1 MKTTLTLASMM
12 IAVAALTAGC
22 SSSSNTYPASTDY
35 STRADMGT
43 YGTIDSIRVVRVDS
57 STSGAGAVA
66 GGLLG
71 ALAGNQI
78 GSGAGRT
85 AATAAGAI
93 GGAVIGNQ
101 VEQGRNAPH
110 DVYQISVRLDN
121 GDYRTVNQDSA
132 YDLRVGSRVRVVDGR
147 VYRY

>member
-1 MKTTLTLASMM
+1 MKPTVPLAAIML
-12 IAVAALTAGC
+12 AAAALSAGC
-22 SSSSNTYPASTDY
+22 ASNSSYPQATDY
-35 STRADMGT
+35 SSQADIST
-43 YGTIDSIRVVRVDS
+43 YGTVDSIRVVRVDPA
-57 STSGAGAVA
+57 TSGAGAVA

-71 ALAGNQI
+71 ALAGSQV
-78 GSGAGRT
+78 GSGSGRT

-93 GGAVIGNQ
+93 GGAVIGNK
-101 VEQGRNAPH
+101 VEESRNMPR

-121 GDYRTVNQDSA
+121 GDYRTINQDSA

>member
-1 MKTTLTLASMM
+1 MNTKFTLAAAMV
-12 IAVAALTAGC
+12 AVAALSAGC
-22 SSSSNTYPASTDY
+22 SSNPSYPQSTDY
-35 STRADMGT
+35 STQADVST
-43 YGTIDSIRVVRVDS
+43 YGTVDSIRVVRVDPA
-57 STSGAGAVA
+57 TSGAGAVA

-71 ALAGNQI
+71 ALAGSQV
-78 GSGAGRT
+78 GSGSGRT

-93 GGAVIGNQ
+93 GGALVGNR
-101 VEQGRNAPH
+101 VEESRNMPR

-132 YDLRVGSRVRVVDGR
+132 YDLRVGTRVRVVDGR

>member
-1 MKTTLTLASMM
+1 MKPNLTIATLMM
-12 IAVAALTAGC
+12 AVAALATGC
-22 SSSSNTYPASTDY
+22 GSTSTYQDSTSYSSS
-35 STRADMGT
+35 ADVST
-43 YGTIDSIRVVRVDS
+43 YGTIDAIRVVRVDPA
-57 STSGAGAVA
+57 TSGAGAVA

-71 ALAGNQI
+71 ALAGSQI
-78 GSGAGRT
+78 GSGSGRT

-93 GGAVIGNQ
+93 GGAVVGNQ
-101 VEQGRNAPH
+101 VEQNRNMPR
-110 DVYQISVRLDN
+110 DVYQISIRLDN

>member
-1 MKTTLTLASMM
+1 MKPTVSLTALML
-12 IAVAALTAGC
+12 AVAALSAGC
-22 SSSSNTYPASTDY
+22 ASNSSYPQATDY
-35 STRADMGT
+35 STMSDAST
-43 YGTIDSIRVVRVDS
+43 YGTIDSIRVVRVDPA
-57 STSGAGAVA
+57 TSGAGAVA

-71 ALAGNQI
+71 ALAGSQV
-78 GSGAGRT
+78 GSGSGRT

-93 GGAVIGNQ
+93 GGAVVGNR
-101 VEQGRNAPH
+101 VEESRNMPR
-110 DVYQISVRLDN
+110 DVYQISIRLDN

>member
-1 MKTTLTLASMM
+1 MKSPLTLAALMV
-12 IAVAALTAGC
+12 AVAALGTGC
-22 SSSSNTYPASTDY
+22 ASNNRYPQATDY
-35 STRADMGT
+35 STRADAAT
-43 YGTIDSIRVVRVDS
+43 YGTIDSIQVVRVDPA
-57 STSGAGAVA
+57 TSGAGAVA

-78 GSGAGRT
+78 GAGSGRT

-101 VEQGRNAPH
+101 VEANRNLPH
-110 DVYQISVRLDN
+110 EVYQISVRLDN
-121 GDYRTVNQDSA
+121 GDYRTVNQDNVT
-132 YDLRVGSRVRVVDGR
+132 DLRVGSRVRMVDGR

>member
-1 MKTTLTLASMM
+1 MKPTVSLAASMV
-12 IAVAALTAGC
+12 ALAALTAGC
-22 SSSSNTYPASTDY
+22 ASNSTYPQATDASTQ
-35 STRADMGT
+35 ADVST
-43 YGTIDSIRVVRVDS
+43 YGTIDSIRVVRVDP

-71 ALAGNQI
+71 ALAGSQI
-78 GSGAGRT
+78 GSGNGRT

-93 GGAVIGNQ
+93 GGAVIGNR
-101 VEQGRNAPH
+101 VEENRNMPR
-110 DVYQISVRLDN
+110 DVYQISIRLDN